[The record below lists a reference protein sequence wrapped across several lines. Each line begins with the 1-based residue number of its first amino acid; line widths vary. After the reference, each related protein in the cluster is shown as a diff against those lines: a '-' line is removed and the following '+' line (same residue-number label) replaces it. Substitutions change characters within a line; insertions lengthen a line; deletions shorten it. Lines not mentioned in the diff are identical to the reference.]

1 MDVDNPYQF
10 LKSKYKNGKVVAR
23 DLQIVENLLL
33 DLKLSPGV
41 VNVLLDY
48 CLRVNNKKLNKN
60 YIETIASHWKRLGIE
75 TVPEAMNA
83 CIKEHKKTSKKQVST
98 KKKQEEKVPDWFDQT
113 IDKKTDKKEEEE
125 LANLIS
131 NYK

>member
-1 MDVDNPYQF
+1 MAN
-10 LKSKYKNGKVVAR
+10 SN
-23 DLQIVENLLL
+23 N
-33 DLKLSPGV
+33 S
-41 VNVLLDY
+41 
-48 CLRVNNKKLNKN
+48 NKKL
-60 YIETIASHWKRLGIE
+60 
-75 TVPEAMNA
+75 VPEAMNA

>member
-1 MDVDNPYQF
+1 
-10 LKSKYKNGKVVAR
+10 
-23 DLQIVENLLL
+23 
-33 DLKLSPGV
+33 
-41 VNVLLDY
+41 
-48 CLRVNNKKLNKN
+48 
-60 YIETIASHWKRLGIE
+60 
-75 TVPEAMNA
+75 MNA